1 MPKTL
6 REHPIGF
13 LHSLG
18 WIAAGAAMLYVMHYE
33 EYSYGQAEYA
43 DAAALILFL
52 GGCALV
58 LLTMLMGL
66 ILKLLNRKPY
76 AAKRERSFLKA
87 AAKRFESAQP
97 GFGKYYACVCAAVF
111 LPIFGVLSVIWLD
124 NYMSS
129 IFLICIGL
137 TVWLCFVA
145 ASMPEARLLKVYPED
160 GAFDLRRET
169 GGSEIERLL
178 SEQTF
183 GMPEALWEGRREYL
197 YNMLLRAER
206 ITDREQITAYVFS
219 PAAAGKQ
226 LGLKEQELP
235 REPAVWVSLGAYSGI
250 AAENGYPA
258 ICSLFPLSLA
268 ALHGLRY
275 RGNRSR
281 RLSDYPCSSSD
292 IMLIPDETAVLAEA
306 EDGLML
312 FADSAALPQ
321 EEELYHGCML
331 HIAGAKLE
339 GVKWDHFE
347 DLSPDPEK
355 EESLNAKE
363 MQTFWRLLLEGVL
376 DYEITHMDCH
386 QEEKLLAIE
395 LWTEPPEGRQD
406 SRIAP
411 FVMDDGL
418 GYLLLVHYETLI
430 WHWMETT

>member
-1 MPKTL
+1 MPRTL

-18 WIAAGAAMLYVMHYE
+18 WICAGLAMLYVMHYE
-33 EYSYGQAEYA
+33 EYGYGYAEYA
-43 DAAALILFL
+43 DAALILFL
-52 GGCALV
+52 GGCVLV

-111 LPIFGVLSVIWLD
+111 LPILGVLSVIWLD
-124 NYMSS
+124 NYMPG

-137 TVWLCFVA
+137 TIWLCFVA
-145 ASMPEARLLKVYPED
+145 ATMPEARLLKVYPED
-160 GAFDLRRET
+160 GAFDLRREVS
-169 GGSEIERLL
+169 GSGIEGLL

-197 YNMLLRAER
+197 YNMLLRAEG

-219 PAAAGKQ
+219 PAAAGEQ
-226 LGLKEQELP
+226 LGLTEQELP
-235 REPAVWVSLGAYSGI
+235 REPAVWVALGDYPGLTA
-250 AAENGYPA
+250 NGGYEA
-258 ICSLFPLSLA
+258 IRSLFPHSLA

-281 RLSDYPCSSSD
+281 RLSDYPYSSGD
-292 IMLIPDETAVLAEA
+292 IRLIPDETAVLAQA

-339 GVKWDHFE
+339 GIKWDHFD

-376 DYEITHMDCH
+376 DYEITHMECRED
-386 QEEKLLAIE
+386 EKLLAIE
-395 LWTEPPEGRQD
+395 LWTEPPQGRQD

-418 GYLLLVHYETLI
+418 GYLLLVHYETLV
-430 WHWMETT
+430 WYWMETT

>member
-1 MPKTL
+1 MPRTL
-6 REHPIGF
+6 REHPLGF

-33 EYSYGQAEYA
+33 EYGYGYAEYA
-43 DAAALILFL
+43 DAAVILFV

-66 ILKLLNRKPY
+66 ILKLVNRKPY

-87 AAKRFESAQP
+87 AAKRFESVQP

-111 LPIFGVLSVIWLD
+111 LPLFGVFSVIWLD
-124 NYMSS
+124 AYMPG

-145 ASMPEARLLKVYPED
+145 AAMPEARLLKVYPGDED
-160 GAFDLRRET
+160 FDLRREV
-169 GGSEIERLL
+169 GGSGIERLL

-197 YNMLLRAER
+197 YNMLLRAEG
-206 ITDREQITAYVFS
+206 ITDREQITAYRFS

-226 LGLKEQELP
+226 LGLKNQELP
-235 REPAVWVSLGAYSGI
+235 DEPAVWVPLGDYPGI
-250 AAENGYPA
+250 VANGGYPA
-258 ICSLFPLSLA
+258 IRSLFPLSLA
-268 ALHGLRY
+268 AIHGLRY

-281 RLSDYPCSSSD
+281 QLSDYPYSSSD
-292 IMLIPDETAVLAEA
+292 IRLVPDETAVLAEA
-306 EDGLML
+306 EDGLLL
-312 FADSAALPQ
+312 FADSATLPQ

-331 HIAGAKLE
+331 HIAGARAE

-363 MQTFWRLLLEGVL
+363 MQTFMQLLLEGIL
-376 DYEITHMDCH
+376 DYEITHMECRED
-386 QEEKLLAIE
+386 EKLLAIE

-418 GYLLLVHYETLI
+418 GYLLLLHYETLI